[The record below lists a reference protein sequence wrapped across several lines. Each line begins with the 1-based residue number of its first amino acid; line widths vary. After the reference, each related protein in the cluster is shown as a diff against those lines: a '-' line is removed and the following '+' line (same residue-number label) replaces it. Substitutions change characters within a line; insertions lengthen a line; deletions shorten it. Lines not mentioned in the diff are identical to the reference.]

1 MPKQAVRDSVGHL
14 CGNAVNQM
22 ASLTLNALISI
33 RSDVHGMDTSRYVWL
48 GR

>member
-1 MPKQAVRDSVGHL
+1 MPLDMKQAVRDSVGHL

-33 RSDVHGMDTSRYVWL
+33 KSEVNGVEYGYL
-48 GR
+48 